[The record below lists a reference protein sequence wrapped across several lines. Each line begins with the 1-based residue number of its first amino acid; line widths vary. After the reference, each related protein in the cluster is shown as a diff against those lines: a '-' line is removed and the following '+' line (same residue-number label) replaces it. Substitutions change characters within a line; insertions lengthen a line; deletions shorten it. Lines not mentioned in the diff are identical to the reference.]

1 MAANNNPVI
10 LSQPS
15 VLVFKGQDYRRWSLK
30 MKTVFR
36 SQEFWDLVEKGVVK
50 TEDEARDRENMKRD
64 AKALSIIQ

>member
-15 VLVFKGQDYRRWSLK
+15 VLVFKGQDYGRWSLQ

-36 SQEFWDLVEKGVVK
+36 SQEFWDLVENGVVK
-50 TEDEARDRENMKRD
+50 TEDEARDRENMKRN

>member
-1 MAANNNPVI
+1 
-10 LSQPS
+10 
-15 VLVFKGQDYRRWSLK
+15 
-30 MKTVFR
+30 MKIVFR